1 MRDGGRV
8 AHDVANIR
16 LVGGTP
22 AIDFVNSIHDHTSEF
37 AQDYLLDGAAYLDW
51 CVRAG
56 VLTAAERR
64 LVAER
69 EADEVVAG
77 DVPMLRAAMHEL
89 FTSVIEERPAG
100 ENAVAVLDRWLH
112 LSWAGLHLDS
122 LAASAG
128 WSTMRLLT
136 RPCRCNDWRSRAWTR
151 CTM

>member
-77 DVPMLRAAMHEL
+77 DVPMLRRNARTLHLRHRGAPSGGERRRRPGPL
-89 FTSVIEERPAG
+89 ASSVLGRPSPRLSQPRPAG
-100 ENAVAVLDRWLH
+100 PRC
-112 LSWAGLHLDS
+112 
-122 LAASAG
+122 AS
-128 WSTMRLLT
+128 
-136 RPCRCNDWRSRAWTR
+136 
-151 CTM
+151 